1 MRTRARL
8 VFALLASVLVFAAAL
23 FLPLPRGASP
33 DTRIVSIADIRR
45 APSAVFEFVTTPA
58 HWPAWHPSSL
68 SVEGEID
75 HSLEVGEQVV
85 EEFRVAGRRGRV
97 VWTVR
102 ARSYPVRWSIDGVID
117 GRAAGT
123 VTYTLTPVSNGTRF
137 VREFTYPAP
146 SLWFAL
152 VNWIVVKGTIQS
164 ESDEAVTRL
173 KRLLESNAV
182 P

>member
-1 MRTRARL
+1 MSIRARS
-8 VFALLASVLVFAAAL
+8 VVVLLASSFVIAAAL
-23 FLPLPRGASP
+23 FVPLPRGALP
-33 DTRIVSIADIRR
+33 DTRIVSVAEIGR

-68 SVEGEID
+68 SVQGETD
-75 HSLEVGEQVV
+75 HPLDVNEQVT

-97 VWTVR
+97 VWTVTVKT
-102 ARSYPVRWSIDGVID
+102 YPVTWSIDGVID

-123 VTYTLTPVSNGTRF
+123 VTYMLTPTASGTHF
-137 VREFTYPAP
+137 VREFTYRAP

-152 VNWIVVKGTIQS
+152 VNRIVLKGTIQS

-173 KRLLESNAV
+173 KRLLESDV
-182 P
+182 GP